1 MLKKSNNY
9 NTFNTESYG
18 TNLIW
23 YNSLLSSQKMSFQK
37 IKIKLKLVTSIS
49 KVITLEEEAC
59 KEYADRKRKRKRL
72 TNNHTL

>member
-1 MLKKSNNY
+1 
-9 NTFNTESYG
+9 
-18 TNLIW
+18 
-23 YNSLLSSQKMSFQK
+23 MSFQK